1 MLDREIE
8 KNIIE
13 RAKYDK
19 NAFGILFEEYFN
31 DVLNYIY
38 RRVGSK
44 EDAKDLT
51 EEVFTKA
58 LLSLDRYKDQG
69 KPYLYFLLKISTN
82 IVNDFIK
89 RKGKL
94 LLKENLDNEE
104 KIDFLDSITEEKKFF
119 ILQKAILSLPVKY
132 QTVLSLRYLEKKK
145 ISEIGEILNMNE
157 NSVKTIIRR
166 GVEKLKN
173 ILREDET
180 FLKNFSL

>member
-1 MLDREIE
+1 MLDRERE
-8 KNIIE
+8 KELIE
-13 RAKYDK
+13 RAKIDK
-19 NAFGILFEEYFN
+19 NAFGILFEEYFY
-31 DVLNYIY
+31 DILNYIY

-44 EDAKDLT
+44 EDAEDLT

-69 KPYLYFLLKISTN
+69 KPYLFFLLKISTN

-89 RKGKL
+89 KKGKL
-94 LLKENLDNEE
+94 LLKENLDSEE
-104 KIDFLDSITEEKKFF
+104 KVDFLNSITDEKKFY
-119 ILQKAILSLPVKY
+119 IIQKAILNLPIKY

-145 ISEIGEILNMNE
+145 ISEISEILNMNE

-173 ILREDET
+173 ILKKDET
-180 FLKNFSL
+180 FLKYFSL